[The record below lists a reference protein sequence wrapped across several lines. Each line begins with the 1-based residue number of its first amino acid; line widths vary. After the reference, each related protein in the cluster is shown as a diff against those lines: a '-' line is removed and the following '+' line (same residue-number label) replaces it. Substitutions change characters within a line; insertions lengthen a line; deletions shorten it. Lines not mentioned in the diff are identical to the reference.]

1 LATKDLRINRQI
13 RAKEVF
19 VIDADGN
26 QKGIMSVLDALRLAE
41 DEGLDLV
48 EVSPTANPPVCRI
61 LDFGKYR
68 YEQEKRLRDAKKN
81 QTTIKIKE
89 IRMQPKIEKHDIET
103 KGKFIADFL
112 SQGNKVKIS
121 IRFRGREMAHTDLG
135 KDTLNK
141 ILENLTTN
149 GVEFNLDRPPLME
162 GKMMSIMVSPRNPNK
177 GQQAAKPQQPQT
189 DKQ

>member
-1 LATKDLRINRQI
+1 
-13 RAKEVF
+13 
-19 VIDADGN
+19 
-26 QKGIMSVLDALRLAE
+26 
-41 DEGLDLV
+41 
-48 EVSPTANPPVCRI
+48 
-61 LDFGKYR
+61 
-68 YEQEKRLRDAKKN
+68 
-81 QTTIKIKE
+81 
-89 IRMQPKIEKHDIET
+89 
-103 KGKFIADFL
+103 
-112 SQGNKVKIS
+112 
-121 IRFRGREMAHTDLG
+121 MAHTDLG